1 MHGKNPSRIRPIN
14 RTIIH
19 KIPRWRHL
27 QPRPQR
33 DLIRPDYRSW
43 AEPMTKP
50 TTTLL
55 EEWMR
60 LTELEYQCIASKEW
74 NELNDLLDKKDRIKS
89 LLSDYDSEEYSPSD
103 RTLLDELV
111 CRTKRNQELLES
123 AMEEVRHLIGTQDK
137 SLKNIQNV
145 NQAYGAKSSQS
156 FWHSYS

>member
-1 MHGKNPSRIRPIN
+1 
-14 RTIIH
+14 
-19 KIPRWRHL
+19 
-27 QPRPQR
+27 
-33 DLIRPDYRSW
+33 
-43 AEPMTKP
+43 MTKP

-60 LTELEYQCIASKEW
+60 LTELEYQCIVSKEW

-89 LLSDYDSEEYSPSD
+89 LLSDYDPEEYSSD
-103 RTLLDELV
+103 DQTLLDELV
-111 CRTKRNQELLES
+111 CRTKRNQELLKC

-145 NQAYGAKSSQS
+145 NQAYGSKFAQS

>member
-1 MHGKNPSRIRPIN
+1 
-14 RTIIH
+14 
-19 KIPRWRHL
+19 
-27 QPRPQR
+27 
-33 DLIRPDYRSW
+33 
-43 AEPMTKP
+43 
-50 TTTLL
+50 LL

-60 LTELEYQCIASKEW
+60 LTELEYQCIASKQW

>member
-1 MHGKNPSRIRPIN
+1 
-14 RTIIH
+14 
-19 KIPRWRHL
+19 
-27 QPRPQR
+27 
-33 DLIRPDYRSW
+33 
-43 AEPMTKP
+43 MTKP

-145 NQAYGAKSSQS
+145 NQAMGQNLLIILAFILLVNHRHLSENSQFFIIFCLKSKKLMARVPLYWS
-156 FWHSYS
+156 